1 MIHLL
6 GVAGGHVCRHVP
18 GADEVPAL
26 AAHQLHRAG
35 RGHAVGRNLRRAAE
49 VAPAVRTRPP
59 ALRSLAETL
68 SCHLASIHIL
78 NSGHYSSYEDL
89 YLINHKMC
97 TLVL

>member
-1 MIHLL
+1 MIAHHP

-68 SCHLASIHIL
+68 SCHLASKHIL
-78 NSGHYSSYEDL
+78 VIILHVR
-89 YLINHKMC
+89 IIC
-97 TLVL
+97 T